1 MALTGELTYKGL
13 TISNAHLKVMQI
25 QHRAVDSSTEAEDGT
40 VTWSKTNHADYS
52 ARVYKDAAAYAANPD
67 NGLYTI
73 SGTFTPNS
81 LSILAISLNKN
92 PWSKSI
98 DTPSEVSTIKVYVP
112 GSSSN

>member
-25 QHRAVDSSTEAEDGT
+25 QHRAVDSFTEAEDGT

-67 NGLYTI
+67 SAIYTI
-73 SGTFTPNS
+73 TGTFTPSVANTANFNIVKQTYVH
-81 LSILAISLNKN
+81 LKTLADYDELT
-92 PWSKSI
+92 
-98 DTPSEVSTIKVYVP
+98 DC
-112 GSSSN
+112 

>member
-52 ARVYKDAAAYAANPD
+52 ARVYKDAAAYAASPD
-67 NGLYTI
+67 SAIYTI
-73 SGTFTPNS
+73 TGTFTPSVGNGVN
-81 LSILAISLNKN
+81 LNIVKQTYEHLKTLADYDELT
-92 PWSKSI
+92 
-98 DTPSEVSTIKVYVP
+98 DC
-112 GSSSN
+112 

>member
-67 NGLYTI
+67 SAIYTI
-73 SGTFTPNS
+73 TGTFTPSVANTAN
-81 LSILAISLNKN
+81 LNIVKQTYVHLKTLADYDELT
-92 PWSKSI
+92 
-98 DTPSEVSTIKVYVP
+98 DC
-112 GSSSN
+112 